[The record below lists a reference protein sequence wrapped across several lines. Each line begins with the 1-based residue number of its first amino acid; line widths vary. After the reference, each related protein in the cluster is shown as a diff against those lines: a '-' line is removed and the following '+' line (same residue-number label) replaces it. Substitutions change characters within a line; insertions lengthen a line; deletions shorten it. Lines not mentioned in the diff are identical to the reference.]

1 MIWVTRPEVDAELVM
16 EYEARVNFL
25 TPVYRCTLVCGYDLA
40 RISGGLL
47 ADIIAT
53 HPFVILKRRIREN
66 PWYMHPKTYLEEILQ
81 G

>member
-40 RISGGLL
+40 RISGGLSSL
-47 ADIIAT
+47 T
-53 HPFVILKRRIREN
+53 SSQPTRSSS
-66 PWYMHPKTYLEEILQ
+66 
-81 G
+81 